1 MALRLRARLDTSP
14 HASSAMTKRI
24 LLTGL
29 IWCLTS
35 LPSAAC
41 YLVQTKTHGEFK
53 TNGYWRERREV
64 KFYVGDGIVGLPA
77 SDIKAIIELSN
88 GKGAPCGFPI
98 IPSLAAED
106 GQDGIEASQREG
118 HEGDEPKAG
127 PVAAVNGASPAT
139 LSANYKRF
147 AVEVIVFERKLRKL
161 QTMSSDELLDLARSG
176 ESLKK
181 EMLATD
187 EVTTLNPLLVKV
199 YEALE
204 KIEARIRPE

>member
-1 MALRLRARLDTSP
+1 MDTSS
-14 HASSAMTKRI
+14 HASNAMTKRI

-41 YLVQTKTHGEFK
+41 YLIQTKTHGEFK
-53 TNGYWRERREV
+53 TNGYWRERREI
-64 KFYVGDGIVGLPA
+64 KFYVGEGIVGLPS

-88 GKGAPCGFPI
+88 GRGAPCGFPI
-98 IPSLAAED
+98 IPSLTED

-118 HEGDEPKAG
+118 DEPKDG
-127 PVAAVNGASPAT
+127 PIAAAANGTSTGVLSPA
-139 LSANYKRF
+139 YKRF

-161 QTMSSDELLDLARSG
+161 PTMSTDELLDLARSG
-176 ESLKK
+176 EALKK